1 LKRREEV
8 WKRINLW
15 DSCIVCPH
23 GLSVHLLA
31 TVLCVRYKG
40 WWVNRR
46 WEQL

>member
-23 GLSVHLLA
+23 VVSLHLLA
-31 TVLCVRYKG
+31 TLRQIQKMMSK
-40 WWVNRR
+40 
-46 WEQL
+46 